1 MDFRV
6 SYEQKESIEA
16 QGWSCFGELRPKS
29 KAGLL
34 TNCRQAGLAC
44 SAGAER
50 VLLEGDEF
58 VFVSID
64 KFAQGDS
71 DGVTQASA
79 SKPLI
84 GMANDPFRQGA
95 FEEIDLVNALS
106 LQPTNLVRR
115 ELGMNPRINLVR
127 FVITARC
134 QAIWIH
140 RWAGYGR
147 GGAGT
152 NLPFL
157 LSESFALVFQ
167 KYLSENAKSL
177 LLAFSTVVSKATP
190 VMKKSG
196 LARNLGKLSF
206 RDSIHQQERSR
217 AVAVSMI

>member
-1 MDFRV
+1 LLHRERHHGKAAGKPLGV
-6 SYEQKESIEA
+6 HA
-16 QGWSCFGELRPKS
+16 LRFGAP
-29 KAGLL
+29 
-34 TNCRQAGLAC
+34 
-44 SAGAER
+44 ER
-50 VLLEGDEF
+50 ILLEGDEF
-58 VFVSID
+58 VFVSSD
-64 KFAQGDS
+64 KFAEGDS

-95 FEEIDLVNALS
+95 FEEVGLVNALS

-157 LSESFALVFQ
+157 LSESFGLVFQ

-190 VMKKSG
+190 AMKKSG
-196 LARNLGKLSF
+196 LARNLGKLSSQRF
-206 RDSIHQQERSR
+206 HPPAGTVASR
-217 AVAVSMI
+217 CRFNDLTGKPTA

>member
-1 MDFRV
+1 MLHRGRHHGKAAGKPLGV
-6 SYEQKESIEA
+6 HA
-16 QGWSCFGELRPKS
+16 LRFGAP
-29 KAGLL
+29 
-34 TNCRQAGLAC
+34 
-44 SAGAER
+44 ER
-50 VLLEGDEF
+50 ILLEGDEF
-58 VFVSID
+58 VFVSSD
-64 KFAQGDS
+64 KFAEGDS

-95 FEEIDLVNALS
+95 FEEVGLVNALS

-157 LSESFALVFQ
+157 LSESFGLVFQ

-196 LARNLGKLSF
+196 LARTLANCHL

>member
-1 MDFRV
+1 LLHRERHHGKAAGKPLGV
-6 SYEQKESIEA
+6 HA
-16 QGWSCFGELRPKS
+16 LRFGAP
-29 KAGLL
+29 
-34 TNCRQAGLAC
+34 
-44 SAGAER
+44 ER
-50 VLLEGDEF
+50 ILLEGDEF

-64 KFAQGDS
+64 KFAEGAS

-95 FEEIDLVNALS
+95 FEEIGLVNALS

-134 QAIWIH
+134 EAIWIH

-157 LSESFALVFQ
+157 LSESIGLVFQ

-190 VMKKSG
+190 VMKKTG
-196 LARNLGKLSF
+196 LARNLSKLSSQ
-206 RDSIHQQERSR
+206 RYSIHQQERSR
-217 AVAVSMI
+217 AVAVSMT